1 MFVPIF
7 RKQRCFPRKKKMK
20 SVPPNMDGGGSSR
33 RPSSLSFSPF
43 FGLCLRNYFS
53 FFFFLSSCLFSPPLL
68 PVERDRAEEEGEEGK
83 RKQRGKKKKKNPGKA
98 LLSSSKNTAGK
109 YGREGLSSLFYFAV
123 LFSFRPP
130 ISTFYC
136 GGKHPL
142 SHPPPKK
149 GRNCIFLA
157 SAVGALTPPPKK
169 TV

>member
-1 MFVPIF
+1 M
-7 RKQRCFPRKKKMK
+7 MK

-53 FFFFLSSCLFSPPLL
+53 FFFFLSSCLFYPRCFRLRET
-68 PVERDRAEEEGEEGK
+68 ERKRRGK
-83 RKQRGKKKKKNPGKA
+83 RERESKGEKEKKPGKA
-98 LLSSSKNTAGK
+98 LLSSAKNTAKK
-109 YGREGLSSLFYFAV
+109 YGREGLSSFFPFAV
-123 LFSFRPP
+123 LFSFGPP

-157 SAVGALTPPPKK
+157 SAIGARTSPPKK